1 MSGETTNGG
10 RYGAG
15 KWLTCRATPE
25 EKQRIAEY
33 AAALGI
39 PVSEY
44 MRRRIFG
51 GQMPVPRTDAGTVRE
66 LRRLGGLLK
75 HNFDALRQAEA
86 DKTLFRSQENLLR
99 LIAEKIEI
107 LGTTCDDR
115 EKSKDEENDQNQ
127 GPAHR

>member
-1 MSGETTNGG
+1 MKTESQSSG

-51 GQMPVPRTDAGTVRE
+51 GRMPAPRTDAGTVRE

-75 HNFDALRQAEA
+75 HNFEALRQAGA
-86 DKTLFRSQENLLR
+86 DKNLFRKQEELLR
-99 LIAEKIEI
+99 LIAEKIEF
-107 LGTTCDDR
+107 LGSIRNDR
-115 EKSKDEENDQNQ
+115 EDS
-127 GPAHR
+127 